1 MLVACTRR
9 SSAPELSFLRPVA
22 TTVTAV
28 TSITPMVSASA
39 VTAVRPG
46 LRMALRRASEP
57 AAPPTAAEGR
67 PTRPASPRTPRAN
80 RPGVAA
86 CVLSRSAATGAI
98 FVARRAGIIA
108 ASTVAS
114 VPTSRLT
121 TIVRVATTIPS
132 VGSSAPTAVN
142 RAFRPSARTMP
153 TPMPA
158 ADASRPIVSAS
169 SSTAPR
175 TWRRDAPTIRSSPNS
190 FVRWATVIESEL
202 KIVNAADEHGDRRE
216 REQDRAQDAH
226 ERVEGAER
234 EAVILGGGPD
244 LRART
249 ESELARSRH
258 EDAVV
263 AILGEQRPCCL
274 QVEDGGA
281 GLAERLHAREVGDA
295 GERERLRLAA
305 GGDLDLV
312 ADGVV
317 LRLRGGAVDH
327 DLARPGGPA
336 AVVQAERG
344 EPLGARGLAR
354 RSRHRSTGPCRPACR
369 RCPSPARCR

>member
-1 MLVACTRR
+1 MLLVRPPIAASTLGSIGDQPSDAVTMLVACTRR
-9 SSAPELSFLRPVA
+9 SSAPELSFSRPVA

-28 TSITPMVSASA
+28 TSATPMVSASA

-57 AAPPTAAEGR
+57 AAPPTAADGR
-67 PTRPASPRTPRAN
+67 PTRLASPRTPRAN

-86 CVLSRSAATGAI
+86 CALSRRAATGAI

-142 RAFRPSARTMP
+142 RAFRPSASTMP

-175 TWRRDAPTIRSSPNS
+175 TWRREAPTIRSSPNS

-202 KIVNAADEHGDRRE
+202 KIVNAPTSTATAANASRIVRRMLTS
-216 REQDRAQDAH
+216 
-226 ERVEGAER
+226 VS
-234 EAVILGGGPD
+234 
-244 LRART
+244 
-249 ESELARSRH
+249 SELNANRSSSA
-258 EDAVV
+258 AVRTSV
-263 AILGEQRPCCL
+263 F
-274 QVEDGGA
+274 
-281 GLAERLHAREVGDA
+281 
-295 GERERLRLAA
+295 
-305 GGDLDLV
+305 
-312 ADGVV
+312 
-317 LRLRGGAVDH
+317 
-327 DLARPGGPA
+327 GPA
-336 AVVQAERG
+336 APAMS
-344 EPLGARGLAR
+344 AR
-354 RSRHRSTGPCRPACR
+354 RPATRMRS
-369 RCPSPARCR
+369 